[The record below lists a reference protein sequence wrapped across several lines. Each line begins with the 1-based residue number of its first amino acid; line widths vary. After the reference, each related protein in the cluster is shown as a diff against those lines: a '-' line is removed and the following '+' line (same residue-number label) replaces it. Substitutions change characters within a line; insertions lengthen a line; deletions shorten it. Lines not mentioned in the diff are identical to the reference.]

1 MLRTSAKPRTTG
13 LARLGLSCLIVLAA
27 AGCGGAAVDREGTL
41 ARLRAAISEELPQG
55 DVTTLEDHNQLV
67 EDVRDGNVLDG
78 MRRFEVEQAL
88 GRGQECGTRPL
99 CADHDLDPND
109 WIYEVGRRE
118 GVPWGPTIVVGFGR
132 QGIVDRV
139 YTLTR
144 R

>member
-1 MLRTSAKPRTTG
+1 MVASGPMTRLVTLLAGALALASTTS
-13 LARLGLSCLIVLAA
+13 
-27 AGCGGAAVDREGTL
+27 GCGGASVDRETTL
-41 ARLRAAISEELPQG
+41 SRLRAALTEELVEG
-55 DVTTLEDHNQLV
+55 DATTLEDHNQLV
-67 EDVRDGNVLDG
+67 EDVRDANVLDG
-78 MRRFEVEQAL
+78 MRRFEVEEAL

-99 CADHDLDPND
+99 CADHDLDPTD

-118 GVPWGPTIVVGFGR
+118 GLPWGPTLVVGFGR